1 MTSSNSRTSSALVLE
16 QNDCIS
22 PRLLELRKKIH
33 NKEYIDRAVQRIAQV
48 ISRKLVEDPDELRIM
63 I

>member
-1 MTSSNSRTSSALVLE
+1 MTSTTRFTSASIVLKSD
-16 QNDCIS
+16 NGVS
-22 PRLLELRKKIH
+22 PRILELRKKIH
-33 NKEYIDRAVQRIAQV
+33 NKEYIDSAVQRIAQV